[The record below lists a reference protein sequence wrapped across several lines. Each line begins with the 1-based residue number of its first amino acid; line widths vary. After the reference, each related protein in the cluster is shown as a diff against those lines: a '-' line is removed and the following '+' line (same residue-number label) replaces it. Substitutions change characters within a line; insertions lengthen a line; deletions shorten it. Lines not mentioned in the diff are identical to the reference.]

1 MPISADPD
9 ALDDDGFRVSL
20 EGATLPDFVQMECL
34 ANSNRVFR
42 ITSGHRIGYLFFKKG
57 QMIHALSGDFVGEAA
72 ALEILKWRDGSVE
85 PCNVGWPDAPTIRS
99 TWQNLLL
106 LSAQARD
113 ESGRHKLVSF
123 PGNRSAT
130 ATLRSTDSSRGAD
143 STRSLESTQRATL
156 AKREE
161 ASMNAP
167 PSSQSLTV
175 AQFQAFVRLDPAGN
189 VVSAKGES
197 EELAPVAA
205 YTARLAELIGN
216 MLGMEGFSSLE
227 CGFPKQRIFLHRER
241 SGNLVALQVPGE
253 ADVAA
258 LRERFGI

>member
-1 MPISADPD
+1 MSLPADQ
-9 ALDDDGFRVSL
+9 AQLDDDGFRVSL

-34 ANSNRVFR
+34 AMSNRVFR
-42 ITSGHRIGYLFFKKG
+42 ITSGHRIGYLFFNKG
-57 QMIHALSGDFVGEAA
+57 QMIHALSGDHVGEPA

-123 PGNRSAT
+123 PSNRSAT
-130 ATLRSTDSSRGAD
+130 PRSDMTK
-143 STRSLESTQRATL
+143 L
-156 AKREE
+156 AKREDP
-161 ASMNAP
+161 SMNANAP
-167 PSSQSLTV
+167 PSSSSLSL
-175 AQFQAFVRLDPAGN
+175 AQFQAFVRLDAAGN
-189 VVSAKGES
+189 IVSAKGES

-227 CGFPKQRIFLHRER
+227 CSFAKEKVFLHRER
-241 SGNLVALQVPGE
+241 SGNLVALKVP
-253 ADVAA
+253 ADAEVAA
-258 LRERFGI
+258 LRERFGL